1 MINKTYL
8 VGQHTTTITAP
19 DAACLEFISER
30 RRTIRAAFE
39 RERRQKL
46 ERNVRAMA
54 DDVKTVSY
62 RRFAARVGRS
72 KYAPNVCQR
81 EGKR

>member
-1 MINKTYL
+1 MENL
-8 VGQHTTTITAP
+8 ARVAHRAL
-19 DAACLEFISER
+19 AVFIKRSR
-30 RRTIRAAFE
+30 RATFE
-39 RERRQKL
+39 RERRQKM

-62 RRFAARVGRS
+62 RRFAARIGRS
-72 KYAPNVCQR
+72 KFNPNVCQR